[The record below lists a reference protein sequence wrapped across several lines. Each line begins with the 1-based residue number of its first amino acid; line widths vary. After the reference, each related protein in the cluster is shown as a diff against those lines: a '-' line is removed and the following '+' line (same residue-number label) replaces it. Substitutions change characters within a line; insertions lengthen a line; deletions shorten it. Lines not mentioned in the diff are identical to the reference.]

1 MIKNFNTILSK
12 NSIIRAY
19 KTNQFPNAYC
29 LLWNQENNI
38 EILSTEQNNSL
49 TTERRK
55 EIALD
60 GNTNS

>member
-19 KTNQFPNAYC
+19 KTNQFPNAHC
-29 LLWNQENNI
+29 LLWNQEYDI
-38 EILSTEQNNSL
+38 EILTTEQNNSL
-49 TTERRK
+49 TTERRR